1 MQEYFDVALHGRSRE
16 HSATA
21 GVAYRVGQDLVEGPT
36 GEEHLYGHREK
47 DVLEHDIVGG
57 TFESPQA
64 WADAIE
70 DAETRVNSQ
79 FYRDIKLAL
88 PCELSQECQV
98 ELARQWSASL
108 ADRYHTSVLFAV
120 HRADGKGDQRNT
132 HAHCLLPTRQ
142 LSSPGS
148 FTRGAKLRRIDRDTL
163 RTWRANWNLMQ
174 RDALAEALINPD
186 TLRTWRADWNLMQRP
201 ELTRALQDGDV
212 AQEHHAN
219 VALDLLW
226 HLDHPTEYEAEMYR
240 QAALQGTPAKRRKAL
255 NAAMPT
261 VERVASDNQQR
272 RQLQGQLTLTRMRL
286 EGLQAR
292 YAALQAR
299 RKEAD
304 TQELRAEL
312 AQFKTTTRQA
322 QWQRKAIREQLAE
335 QYKGRR
341 YTTFFFQATA
351 AGHPDPEQA
360 AEEAMSQPKVHL
372 GPAAVALERA
382 AATEGDKDDA
392 RAARR
397 SYAPIRRS
405 VAALL
410 AYTTGVSK
418 RGKLW
423 LSERPQFVHLKQS
436 CDEAKAAFR
445 RTMKEL
451 RKLTGRPR
459 KFVAERTRLQPAAA
473 PAGGPRAP
481 PPDLEG

>member
-79 FYRDIKLAL
+79 FYRDIKVAL

-120 HRADGKGDQRNT
+120 HSADGKGDQRNA
-132 HAHCLLPTRQ
+132 HAHCVLPTRQ

-148 FTRGAKLRRIDRDTL
+148 FTRGAKLRGIDPDTL
-163 RTWRANWNLMQ
+163 HTWRAEWNSMQ
-174 RDALAEALINPD
+174 REALAEGLQAG
-186 TLRTWRADWNLMQRP
+186 
-201 ELTRALQDGDV
+201 ELTE
-212 AQEHHAN
+212 EHELS
-219 VALDLLW
+219 VGIDLLC
-226 HLDHPTEYEAEMYR
+226 HLDHPTEVEAEMYR

-272 RQLQGQLTLTRMRL
+272 RQLQGQLTLIRMRL

-299 RKEAD
+299 RKDAD

-322 QWQRKAIREQLAE
+322 QRQRKAIRGQLAAE
-335 QYKGRR
+335 YRERR
-341 YTTFFFQATA
+341 HLTYLCQATA

-382 AATEGDKDDA
+382 AANEGDKDDA

-405 VAALL
+405 VAQLL
-410 AYTTGVSK
+410 EYTTGVSK

-423 LSERPQFVHLKQS
+423 LSEQPQFVRLKQS
-436 CDEAKAAFR
+436 CDEAKAAFW
-445 RTMKEL
+445 RTMTEL
-451 RKLTGRPR
+451 RALTGQPR
-459 KFVAERTRLQPAAA
+459 KAAAA
-473 PAGGPRAP
+473 PSQVQPAVASLGPSRAP
-481 PPDLEG
+481 PDQPEPGF

>member
-1 MQEYFDVALHGRSRE
+1 MQEYFDVAIHSRSRR

-21 GVAYRVGQDLVEGPT
+21 GVAYRVGLDLVEAPT
-36 GEEHLYGHREK
+36 GEEHLYGHRED
-47 DVLEHDIVGG
+47 DVLAHGIVGG
-57 TFESPQA
+57 DFADPQS

-70 DAETRVNSQ
+70 AAETRSNSQ

-88 PCELSQECQV
+88 PHELAQERQV
-98 ELARQWSASL
+98 ELAREWSASL
-108 ADRYHTSVLFAV
+108 AEQYGSSVLYAV
-120 HRADGKGDQRNT
+120 HRADGKGDQRNV

-148 FTRGAKLRRIDRDTL
+148 FTGGAKFRRIDRDTL
-163 RTWRANWNLMQ
+163 RAWRANWNLMQ
-174 RDALAEALINPD
+174 RHTLAGALIAPD
-186 TLRTWRADWNLMQRP
+186 TLRTWREDWNLMQRP
-201 ELTRALQDGDV
+201 ELARALQDGDV

-219 VALDLLW
+219 VALDLLC

-240 QAALQGTPAKRRKAL
+240 RAALQGTPAKRRKAL

-261 VERVASDNQQR
+261 METVASDNQRR
-272 RQLQGQLTLTRMRL
+272 RQLQGQLTLIQMRL

-322 QWQRKAIREQLAE
+322 QRQRKAIREQLAE

-351 AGHPDPEQA
+351 AGHPEPEQA

-405 VAALL
+405 VAQLL
-410 AYTTGVSK
+410 GYTTGVSK

-423 LSERPQFVHLKQS
+423 LSERPQFVRLKQT
-436 CDEAKAAFR
+436 CNEAKAAFR

-459 KFVAERTRLQPAAA
+459 KSVAGPRLQPAAA